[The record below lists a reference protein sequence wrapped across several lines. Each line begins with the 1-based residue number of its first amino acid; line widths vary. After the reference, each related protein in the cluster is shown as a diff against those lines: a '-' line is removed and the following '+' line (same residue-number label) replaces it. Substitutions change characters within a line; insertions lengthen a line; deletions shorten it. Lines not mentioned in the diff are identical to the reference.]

1 MVSCTYVPAGMKS
14 KSRTDAYRESACDFP
29 WFPKMDNAS
38 RRDGVRAPA
47 QACPPT
53 PSLPANSGK
62 PTDTHT
68 ASPVFNI
75 SYFFGDVKRTSRIL
89 IAFRCTHLYRPG
101 SLPGSCGNQLCALNS
116 LWVLYSLGRLTA
128 LLHQDEPKKTT
139 ADLACEKYARFCILF
154 SLAPPTPVEEALAP
168 CGTDH

>member
-116 LWVLYSLGRLTA
+116 LRVLYSLGRL
-128 LLHQDEPKKTT
+128 PP
-139 ADLACEKYARFCILF
+139 FCIRMSPRRPPQTLPAKSTPDF
-154 SLAPPTPVEEALAP
+154 AFYSLLLLLPPWKR
-168 CGTDH
+168 H

>member
-1 MVSCTYVPAGMKS
+1 MVSCTYVPAGVKS
-14 KSRTDAYRESACDFP
+14 KSRTDAYRGSACDFP

-89 IAFRCTHLYRPG
+89 FAFRCTHSYRPG
-101 SLPGSCGNQLCALNS
+101 SLPGSNQLCALNS
-116 LWVLYSLGRLTA
+116 LWVLYSLGGLTA

-139 ADLACEKYARFCILF
+139 TDPACEKYARFCILF